1 MSLKRQE
8 KHEAV
13 EKLTHLLA
21 NSSASILTDYRGLK
35 VAEITEL
42 RRKLRDL
49 GAEYRVVKNTLTA
62 RAAKSAGIEGLEQ
75 WLEGPVAIAFGTQD
89 PAAVAKALN
98 DFARTHKVFAIK
110 AGVLEGQVIGPESVQ
125 ALAAL
130 PSREEL
136 LARVVG
142 GFQAP
147 ISGLVSVLQGNIRQL
162 VYVVNAIQE
171 KQAEGGEA
179 A

>member
-1 MSLKRQE
+1 VSLRRQE
-8 KHEAV
+8 KV
-13 EKLTHLLA
+13 EVVERLTQLLS

-62 RAAKSAGIEGLEQ
+62 RAAANAGIKGLEP
-75 WLEGPVAIAFGTQD
+75 WLEGPVAIAFSAKD
-89 PAAVAKALN
+89 PAAMAKVLN
-98 DFARTHKVFAIK
+98 DFARTHKVFSIK

-125 ALAAL
+125 ALANL

-147 ISGLVSVLQGNIRQL
+147 ISGLVSVLQGTIRQL
-162 VYVVNAIQE
+162 VYVLDAVRE
-171 KQAEGGEA
+171 KQAAGGEA